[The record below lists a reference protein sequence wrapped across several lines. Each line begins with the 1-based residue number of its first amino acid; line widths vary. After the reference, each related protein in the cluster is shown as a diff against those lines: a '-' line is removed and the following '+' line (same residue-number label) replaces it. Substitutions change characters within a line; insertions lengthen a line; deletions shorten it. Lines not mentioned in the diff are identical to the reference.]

1 MNPTD
6 SVLIVTG
13 QIATAKACS
22 QSLQRAGQRVVTVP
36 NVTSAL
42 NTLKAGGVDCVVFD
56 PPLTPATGLAEFCR
70 SLRGAGCDLPVL
82 LLADPA
88 DTDGARLALEAGA
101 REVLRKSVS
110 YAEHLPDAVARLRRQ
125 AEQEKSGR
133 RAGREMEA
141 LRRSTAAVRV
151 IAKNVSRG
159 DTLERVLAGAAEQ
172 MIAIHDLNW
181 VTIWLADPA
190 GVQRCRVNL
199 RVQGNGRLGNPSVP
213 LPVDPATLALEE
225 GRLLLNDLQD
235 DARFPPG
242 WAGTEGMRGFIALE
256 LPGPQGRLGLIA
268 AMSHL
273 PVAENVLEAIEPM
286 AALLALAVR
295 SSRDGEVEQRL
306 RTRMHATLESMNSGL
321 IGFDPEG
328 RITYASAAAGE
339 LLGRPAG
346 ALAGMA
352 LAAALYGANARG
364 EDVKRAEEFRQVVA
378 TGWPVSHESDSF
390 VRADGGRISVA
401 YKVLPLTEAGE
412 RVGGI
417 LAFRD
422 ISAQLQ
428 AQALENSARRL
439 YQTLVEQ
446 SPDLVISTDTS
457 GIIVYANPSVR
468 GVLGYEP
475 DEIIGKP
482 FNDYLAAEP
491 AQAVN
496 SRLSRIMKVT
506 RGKATE
512 LPFRH
517 KSGQTRYIAWTCYPL
532 LDPQGLVIGGQA
544 VGRDTT
550 ERHHVESELIES
562 EARYRRLLEAALEGI
577 MIVSAVD
584 GRVLDANPS
593 LLEMLGVAAGEFIG
607 RPLWEIPAFSLV
619 FSDAAAVDRL
629 GRQPATR
636 CEELPLKT
644 RDGSILYAEFN
655 SQSTRAD
662 GEPLITCNGR
672 DVSELKRQMAGGR
685 RQAEQLRLL
694 NEISRIINE
703 RLDLS
708 SALNVILD
716 QIDLQ
721 LPDSFSCVVDRHEE
735 SGRLTVLAVNSALQG
750 LARQA
755 GLEVGQALEPGDS
768 ALGECLTAQA
778 PAYLPEL
785 AASPASLDRQL
796 AAQGLGAALAVPLVV
811 EGTSIGLLMICRQE
825 AASIEQEE
833 INFAE
838 QIANNIGAALR
849 NARHRRDLKA
859 AYDELKATQQQ
870 AIVQERLRA
879 LGTMASGVAHDLN
892 NALAPIVGFAEMII
906 DRPEILADRPKALH
920 YLDMIR
926 TCAVDGATVV
936 SQLREFYRQRDDAE
950 AFAPLDLNEVI
961 RKTLELTAPRW
972 KDIALSQGA
981 EIRVVTE
988 LGKLPQVLASESEL
1002 RQMLTNL
1009 VINAAD
1015 AMPRGGTLSFRT
1027 RAGADGAL
1035 RMEISDTGTGMTPEV
1050 RARCLEPFFTTK
1062 GEQGTGM
1069 GLAMV
1074 YGILTRHGGK
1084 LDIQSAPGTGTSF
1097 IITLPAAAARAPAP
1111 AARPAAAAPAR
1122 PLHILL
1128 ADDEA
1133 RVREMVSESLRGD
1146 GHLVETAGNGEE
1158 ALRLFRP
1165 GAFDLVLTDKAM
1177 PKLNGEHLARQ
1188 IKATPRPP
1196 PVILLTG
1203 FGDMM
1208 QAAGEMPEG
1217 VDLILSKPVS
1227 IHRLREAIASL
1238 TAVAL
1243 ADGALAGD
1251 AGRALTLA
1259 S

>member
-1 MNPTD
+1 MNTAD

-13 QIATAKACS
+13 QITTSKACS

-36 NVTSAL
+36 NVATAL
-42 NTLKAGGVDCVVFD
+42 NTLKAGGIDCVVLD
-56 PPLTPATGLAEFCR
+56 PPLSPPTSVAEFCR

-82 LLADPA
+82 LLV
-88 DTDGARLALEAGA
+88 DTTDAEGGRQALESGA

-125 AEQEKSGR
+125 IEQE
-133 RAGREMEA
+133 RAGRHEQRETET
-141 LRRSTAAVRV
+141 LRRSITAVRV
-151 IAKNVSRG
+151 VAKTVARG
-159 DTLERVLAGAAEQ
+159 DGIERILSGAAEQ
-172 MIAIHDLNW
+172 LISVHGLNW
-181 VTIWLADPA
+181 VTIWLADGGGA
-190 GVQRCRVNL
+190 LRCRVNMRL
-199 RVQGNGRLGNPSVP
+199 LGNGRLGNPSLP
-213 LPVDPATLALEE
+213 LPVDPAGLVLAE
-225 GRLLLNDLQD
+225 GRLLSNDLAD
-235 DARFPPG
+235 DPRFPPS
-242 WAGTEGMRGFIALE
+242 WAGVEGMRGFIALE
-256 LPGPQGRLGLIA
+256 LPGPQGQLGLIA
-268 AMSHL
+268 ATSLM
-273 PVAENVLEAIEPM
+273 PVAEGVLDALEPM

-295 SSRDGEVEQRL
+295 SSLDAEADQRL
-306 RTRMHATLESMNSGL
+306 RTRLHATLESMNSGL

-328 RITYASAAAGE
+328 RVTYASAAAGD
-339 LLGRPAG
+339 LLGRPGG
-346 ALAGMA
+346 ALVGME
-352 LAAALYGANARG
+352 LTDALYGAAPGG
-364 EDVKRAEEFRQVVA
+364 EGAKRPEEFRQVVA
-378 TGWPVSHESDSF
+378 TGWPVSHENDGF
-390 VRADGGRISVA
+390 VRADGCRISVG

-422 ISAQLQ
+422 ITAQLQ
-428 AQALENSARRL
+428 AQSLENSARRL

-457 GIIVYANPSVR
+457 GVIIYANPSVHHI
-468 GVLGYEP
+468 LGYAPE
-475 DEIIGKP
+475 EIIGKP

-491 AQAVN
+491 ALTVN

-532 LDPQGLVIGGQA
+532 LDPLGAVIGGQA

-550 ERHHVESELIES
+550 ERHQVETDLIES

-577 MIVSAVD
+577 MIVGAKD

-593 LLEMLGVAAGEFIG
+593 LLELLGTTAGEFIG

-619 FSDAAAVDRL
+619 FTDAGAVGKL
-629 GRQPATR
+629 GQQPSTR
-636 CEELPLKT
+636 CEEMPLKT

-655 SQSTRAD
+655 SQSTTD
-662 GEPLITCNGR
+662 EGEPLITCTLR
-672 DVSELKRQMAGGR
+672 DVSELKRQIAGGR

-721 LPDSFSCVVDRHEE
+721 LPDSFSCVVDCHEE
-735 SGRLTVLAVNSALQG
+735 SGRLTVLAVNSAMQG

-755 GLEVGQALEPGDS
+755 GLEVEQTLEREQS
-768 ALGECLTAQA
+768 ALSDCLTSQG
-778 PAYLPEL
+778 PAYLPEF
-785 AASPASLDRQL
+785 ASSPAPLDRRL

-811 EGTSIGLLMICRQE
+811 EGKSIGMLMVCRQE
-825 AASIEQEE
+825 TASIHQEE

-892 NALAPIVGFAEMII
+892 NALAPIVGFAEMML
-906 DRPEILADRPKALH
+906 DRPEILEDKPKALH
-920 YLDMIR
+920 YLEMIR
-926 TCAVDGATVV
+926 TSAVDGATVV
-936 SQLREFYRQRDDAE
+936 SQLREFYRQRDAAE
-950 AFAPLDLNEVI
+950 AFSALDLNEVI

-972 KDIALSQGA
+972 KDIALAQGA
-981 EIRVVTE
+981 EIRISTE
-988 LGKLPQVLASESEL
+988 LGELPQLLASESEL

-1015 AMPRGGTLSFRT
+1015 AMPRGGSLTFRT
-1027 RAGADGAL
+1027 RAAGDGSL
-1035 RMEISDTGTGMTPEV
+1035 RLEITDTGIGMTEEV

-1084 LDIQSAPGTGTSF
+1084 LDIQSAQGTGTTF
-1097 IITLPAAAARAPAP
+1097 IITLPAAAAHAPVLVPRSAPAS
-1111 AARPAAAAPAR
+1111 AR
-1122 PLHILL
+1122 PLRILL
-1128 ADDEA
+1128 VDDEA
-1133 RVREMVSESLRGD
+1133 RVREMVRESLRAD
-1146 GHLVETAGNGEE
+1146 GHQVESAGNGEE

-1165 GAFDLVLTDKAM
+1165 GAFDVVLTDKAM
-1177 PKLNGEHLARQ
+1177 PKLNGEQLARQ
-1188 IKATPRPP
+1188 IKATPGAP

-1203 FGDMM
+1203 FGDLMV
-1208 QAAGEMPEG
+1208 AAGEKPEG

-1227 IHRLREAIASL
+1227 IHRLREAIASVVADAPAA
-1238 TAVAL
+1238 AVRCA
-1243 ADGALAGD
+1243 
-1251 AGRALTLA
+1251 
-1259 S
+1259 